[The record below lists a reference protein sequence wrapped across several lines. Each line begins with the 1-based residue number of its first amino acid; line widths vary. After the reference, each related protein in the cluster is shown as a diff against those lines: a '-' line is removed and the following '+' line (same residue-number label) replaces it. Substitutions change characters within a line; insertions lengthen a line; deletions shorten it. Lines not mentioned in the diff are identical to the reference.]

1 MYFEKIRGQRF
12 AKKYLSNSI
21 KSNMISHAYMFEG
34 PSGVGKNTMAR
45 ELAATL
51 LEMENLFN
59 SPDYIE
65 ITPDGNSI
73 KIAQIRKLQSDI
85 LVKPYKS
92 YKIYVI
98 DEAQKMT
105 VEAQNALLK
114 TLEEPPKYAIIIL
127 ITNNKESLLDT
138 IKSRCEIIKFTPI
151 PLVEV
156 ADYLTQIGV
165 DKNRASLLANF
176 SRGSMQKAIE
186 LSESEDFHIMRDEV
200 QKYVETFLTGSMLD
214 IMDIQSSI
222 EKYKDNITNVLD
234 LLVNY
239 FRDIMMVKENV
250 DSSMIINLDRLV
262 FIKNMSTKITY
273 SQLSKIIDII
283 EETKIQ
289 AMDIMKCF
297 KSVCFMVSSPITAE
311 CGCAGS
317 GKHYN
322 AYGSRN
328 MPGFISGRC
337 GNYGNFLC
345 CVRNSVRFGI
355 KSPRPGVWE
364 QKGSCHGNR
373 IRLCRICFRTGFIF
387 QIKSIRLLGIRNS
400 KDRIIQ
406 NR

>member
-156 ADYLTQIGV
+156 ADYLTQTGV

-239 FRDIMMVKENV
+239 FRDIMVVKENV

-262 FIKNMSTKITY
+262 FIKNMSRKITY

-283 EETKIQ
+283 EETKTKLRSNCNFNISIQ
-289 AMDIMKCF
+289 VMTLNIYE
-297 KSVCFMVSSPITAE
+297 V
-311 CGCAGS
+311 
-317 GKHYN
+317 
-322 AYGSRN
+322 
-328 MPGFISGRC
+328 
-337 GNYGNFLC
+337 
-345 CVRNSVRFGI
+345 I
-355 KSPRPGVWE
+355 K
-364 QKGSCHGNR
+364 
-373 IRLCRICFRTGFIF
+373 
-387 QIKSIRLLGIRNS
+387 
-400 KDRIIQ
+400 
-406 NR
+406 

>member
-186 LSESEDFHIMRDEV
+186 LSESEDFHIMREEV

-283 EETKIQ
+283 EETKNKLRSNCNFNISIQ
-289 AMDIMKCF
+289 VMTLNIYE
-297 KSVCFMVSSPITAE
+297 V
-311 CGCAGS
+311 
-317 GKHYN
+317 
-322 AYGSRN
+322 
-328 MPGFISGRC
+328 
-337 GNYGNFLC
+337 
-345 CVRNSVRFGI
+345 I
-355 KSPRPGVWE
+355 K
-364 QKGSCHGNR
+364 
-373 IRLCRICFRTGFIF
+373 
-387 QIKSIRLLGIRNS
+387 
-400 KDRIIQ
+400 
-406 NR
+406 

>member
-45 ELAATL
+45 DLATTL

-156 ADYLTQIGV
+156 ADYLTQTGV

-239 FRDIMMVKENV
+239 FRDIMMAKENV
-250 DSSMIINLDRLV
+250 HSSMIINLDRLV

-283 EETKIQ
+283 EETKNKLRSNCNFNISIQ
-289 AMDIMKCF
+289 VMTLNIYE
-297 KSVCFMVSSPITAE
+297 V
-311 CGCAGS
+311 
-317 GKHYN
+317 
-322 AYGSRN
+322 
-328 MPGFISGRC
+328 
-337 GNYGNFLC
+337 
-345 CVRNSVRFGI
+345 I
-355 KSPRPGVWE
+355 K
-364 QKGSCHGNR
+364 
-373 IRLCRICFRTGFIF
+373 
-387 QIKSIRLLGIRNS
+387 
-400 KDRIIQ
+400 
-406 NR
+406 

>member
-262 FIKNMSTKITY
+262 FIKNMRTKITY

-283 EETKIQ
+283 EETKNKLRSNCNFNISIQ
-289 AMDIMKCF
+289 VMTLNIYE
-297 KSVCFMVSSPITAE
+297 V
-311 CGCAGS
+311 
-317 GKHYN
+317 
-322 AYGSRN
+322 
-328 MPGFISGRC
+328 
-337 GNYGNFLC
+337 
-345 CVRNSVRFGI
+345 I
-355 KSPRPGVWE
+355 K
-364 QKGSCHGNR
+364 
-373 IRLCRICFRTGFIF
+373 
-387 QIKSIRLLGIRNS
+387 
-400 KDRIIQ
+400 
-406 NR
+406 

>member
-45 ELAATL
+45 DLATTL

-156 ADYLTQIGV
+156 ADYLTQTGV

-222 EKYKDNITNVLD
+222 EKYKDQITNVLD
-234 LLVNY
+234 LLINY

-283 EETKIQ
+283 EETKNKLRSNCNFNISIQ
-289 AMDIMKCF
+289 VMTLNIYE
-297 KSVCFMVSSPITAE
+297 V
-311 CGCAGS
+311 
-317 GKHYN
+317 
-322 AYGSRN
+322 
-328 MPGFISGRC
+328 
-337 GNYGNFLC
+337 
-345 CVRNSVRFGI
+345 I
-355 KSPRPGVWE
+355 K
-364 QKGSCHGNR
+364 
-373 IRLCRICFRTGFIF
+373 
-387 QIKSIRLLGIRNS
+387 
-400 KDRIIQ
+400 
-406 NR
+406 

>member
-1 MYFEKIRGQRF
+1 MYFKKIKGQNF
-12 AKKYLSNSI
+12 AKKYLTNSI
-21 KSNMISHAYMFEG
+21 KSNMVSHAYMFEG
-34 PSGVGKNTMAR
+34 PNGIGKNTMAR
-45 ELAATL
+45 ELAAIL

-65 ITPDGNSI
+65 IKPDGNSI

-127 ITNNKESLLDT
+127 ITDNKESLLDT

-156 ADYLTQIGV
+156 ADYLTQTGV

-186 LSESEDFHIMRDEV
+186 LSESEEFHLMREEV
-200 QKYVETFLTGSMLD
+200 QKYVETFLNGNLIE

-250 DSSMIINLDRLV
+250 DNSMIINLDRLIFV
-262 FIKNMSTKITY
+262 KNMSNKTTY

-283 EETKIQ
+283 EETKNKLRSNCNFNISIQ
-289 AMDIMKCF
+289 VMTLNIYE
-297 KSVCFMVSSPITAE
+297 V
-311 CGCAGS
+311 
-317 GKHYN
+317 
-322 AYGSRN
+322 
-328 MPGFISGRC
+328 
-337 GNYGNFLC
+337 
-345 CVRNSVRFGI
+345 I
-355 KSPRPGVWE
+355 K
-364 QKGSCHGNR
+364 
-373 IRLCRICFRTGFIF
+373 
-387 QIKSIRLLGIRNS
+387 
-400 KDRIIQ
+400 
-406 NR
+406 

>member
-51 LEMENLFN
+51 LDMENLFN

-156 ADYLTQIGV
+156 ADYLTQTGV

-234 LLVNY
+234 LIVNY

-283 EETKIQ
+283 EETKNKLRSNCNFNISIQ
-289 AMDIMKCF
+289 VMTLNIYE
-297 KSVCFMVSSPITAE
+297 V
-311 CGCAGS
+311 
-317 GKHYN
+317 
-322 AYGSRN
+322 
-328 MPGFISGRC
+328 
-337 GNYGNFLC
+337 
-345 CVRNSVRFGI
+345 I
-355 KSPRPGVWE
+355 K
-364 QKGSCHGNR
+364 
-373 IRLCRICFRTGFIF
+373 
-387 QIKSIRLLGIRNS
+387 
-400 KDRIIQ
+400 
-406 NR
+406 

>member
-45 ELAATL
+45 DLATTL
-51 LEMENLFN
+51 LEMENLLN

-156 ADYLTQIGV
+156 ADYLTQTGV

-283 EETKIQ
+283 EETKNKLRSNCNFNISIQ
-289 AMDIMKCF
+289 VMTLNIYE
-297 KSVCFMVSSPITAE
+297 V
-311 CGCAGS
+311 
-317 GKHYN
+317 
-322 AYGSRN
+322 
-328 MPGFISGRC
+328 
-337 GNYGNFLC
+337 
-345 CVRNSVRFGI
+345 I
-355 KSPRPGVWE
+355 K
-364 QKGSCHGNR
+364 
-373 IRLCRICFRTGFIF
+373 
-387 QIKSIRLLGIRNS
+387 
-400 KDRIIQ
+400 
-406 NR
+406 

>member
-45 ELAATL
+45 ELATTL

-214 IMDIQSSI
+214 IMDIQNSI

-239 FRDIMMVKENV
+239 FRDIMMVNENV

-283 EETKIQ
+283 EETKNKLRSNCNFNISIQ
-289 AMDIMKCF
+289 VMTLNIYE
-297 KSVCFMVSSPITAE
+297 V
-311 CGCAGS
+311 
-317 GKHYN
+317 
-322 AYGSRN
+322 
-328 MPGFISGRC
+328 
-337 GNYGNFLC
+337 
-345 CVRNSVRFGI
+345 I
-355 KSPRPGVWE
+355 K
-364 QKGSCHGNR
+364 
-373 IRLCRICFRTGFIF
+373 
-387 QIKSIRLLGIRNS
+387 
-400 KDRIIQ
+400 
-406 NR
+406 

>member
-45 ELAATL
+45 DLATTL

-156 ADYLTQIGV
+156 ADYLTQTGV
-165 DKNRASLLANF
+165 DKNRAF

-283 EETKIQ
+283 EETKNKLRSNCNFNISIQ
-289 AMDIMKCF
+289 VMTLNIYE
-297 KSVCFMVSSPITAE
+297 V
-311 CGCAGS
+311 
-317 GKHYN
+317 
-322 AYGSRN
+322 
-328 MPGFISGRC
+328 
-337 GNYGNFLC
+337 
-345 CVRNSVRFGI
+345 I
-355 KSPRPGVWE
+355 K
-364 QKGSCHGNR
+364 
-373 IRLCRICFRTGFIF
+373 
-387 QIKSIRLLGIRNS
+387 
-400 KDRIIQ
+400 
-406 NR
+406 

>member
-1 MYFEKIRGQRF
+1 MYFDKIRGQRF

-156 ADYLTQIGV
+156 ADYLTQTGV

-186 LSESEDFHIMRDEV
+186 LSESEDFHIMREEV

-283 EETKIQ
+283 EETKNKLRSNCNFNISIQ
-289 AMDIMKCF
+289 VMTLNIYE
-297 KSVCFMVSSPITAE
+297 V
-311 CGCAGS
+311 
-317 GKHYN
+317 
-322 AYGSRN
+322 
-328 MPGFISGRC
+328 
-337 GNYGNFLC
+337 
-345 CVRNSVRFGI
+345 I
-355 KSPRPGVWE
+355 K
-364 QKGSCHGNR
+364 
-373 IRLCRICFRTGFIF
+373 
-387 QIKSIRLLGIRNS
+387 
-400 KDRIIQ
+400 
-406 NR
+406 

>member
-45 ELAATL
+45 ELATTL

-156 ADYLTQIGV
+156 ADYLTQTGV

-214 IMDIQSSI
+214 IIDIQSSI

-283 EETKIQ
+283 EETKNKLRSNCNFNISIQ
-289 AMDIMKCF
+289 VMTLNIYE
-297 KSVCFMVSSPITAE
+297 V
-311 CGCAGS
+311 
-317 GKHYN
+317 
-322 AYGSRN
+322 
-328 MPGFISGRC
+328 
-337 GNYGNFLC
+337 
-345 CVRNSVRFGI
+345 I
-355 KSPRPGVWE
+355 K
-364 QKGSCHGNR
+364 
-373 IRLCRICFRTGFIF
+373 
-387 QIKSIRLLGIRNS
+387 
-400 KDRIIQ
+400 
-406 NR
+406 

>member
-1 MYFEKIRGQRF
+1 MYFDNIIGQDF
-12 AKKYLSNSI
+12 AKKYLTNSI
-21 KSNMISHAYMFEG
+21 KKNKINHAYMFEG

-45 ELAATL
+45 DLATTL

-156 ADYLTQIGV
+156 ADYLTQTGV

-283 EETKIQ
+283 EETKNKLRSNCNFNISIQ
-289 AMDIMKCF
+289 VMTLNIYE
-297 KSVCFMVSSPITAE
+297 V
-311 CGCAGS
+311 
-317 GKHYN
+317 
-322 AYGSRN
+322 
-328 MPGFISGRC
+328 
-337 GNYGNFLC
+337 
-345 CVRNSVRFGI
+345 I
-355 KSPRPGVWE
+355 K
-364 QKGSCHGNR
+364 
-373 IRLCRICFRTGFIF
+373 
-387 QIKSIRLLGIRNS
+387 
-400 KDRIIQ
+400 
-406 NR
+406 